1 MIRRPPRSTLFP
13 YTTLFRSCAAAIRDQ
28 PGRGAA
34 PVEAGESAVAAR
46 PQARDHEPGTG
57 DPRRGTGSGMN
68 MREPFTASDLD
79 ELDARLYSQACR
91 VVPMNDIFKGDIGRT
106 VIGLRHD
113 VDDNQGSLDTAM
125 RMAEWEFEHG
135 YSSTYYLLH
144 GSHYWGDDM
153 LIKAEQLVDLGHEVG
168 IHVNAL
174 AEALRQNRDPHMI
187 LSEALAELRSA
198 VRVTGCVAH
207 GDSLCHSALFVNDEL
222 FVECRRPSMGDHR
235 RTLTHAGVQVKL
247 DPVSREVYGLDYD
260 ASWLSRGHYLSDS
273 GGRWSEPVSDVAAAF
288 GHGQLHM
295 LVHPDWWAEA
305 FVGVAA

>member
-1 MIRRPPRSTLFP
+1 
-13 YTTLFRSCAAAIRDQ
+13 
-28 PGRGAA
+28 
-34 PVEAGESAVAAR
+34 
-46 PQARDHEPGTG
+46 
-57 DPRRGTGSGMN
+57 MN
-68 MREPFTASDLD
+68 MREPFTAADLE

-91 VVPMNDIFKGDIGRT
+91 VVPMRDIFKGDIGHR

-113 VDDNQGSLDTAM
+113 VDDNAGSLDTAM

-144 GSHYWGDDM
+144 GSHYWGEDM
-153 LIKAEQLVDLGHEVG
+153 LVKAEQLVDLGHEVG

-174 AEALRQNRDPHMI
+174 AEALRRGRDPHMI

-198 VRVTGCVAH
+198 VRVDGCVAH
-207 GDSLCHSALFVNDEL
+207 GDELCHTAMFVNDEM
-222 FVECRRPSMGDHR
+222 FVESRRPSMGDPYRILEHE
-235 RTLTHAGVQVKL
+235 GVFVQI
-247 DPVSREVYGLDYD
+247 DPVSREVYGLEYD
-260 ASWLSRGHYLSDS
+260 ATWLSRGNYLSDS
-273 GGRWSEPVSDVAAAF
+273 GGRWSQRIDDVVDAF